1 MSRHLMAR
9 FRHLATSSAFPW
21 RPDDREWVY
30 GDYGLYHPNTE
41 AYHAPLEN
49 GHRLKVWDDSI
60 TESRWGALD
69 EQGFRLGELPPEKP
83 GSHWKGGWD
92 EGEDFP
98 NDPDMPGY
106 PNNQH
111 PHWEAVYDENSP
123 LRAKAYPSREQ
134 AMRAVEQRYRQKYP
148 LGTSTGSHDS
158 GVDYDINDI
167 MRRFD
172 RGEL

>member
-30 GDYGLYHPNTE
+30 GDYGQYEWDTE
-41 AYHAPLEN
+41 AWHAPLEN
-49 GHRLKVWDDSI
+49 GHRLRVWDDSQ
-60 TESRWGALD
+60 TEPSRGREA
-69 EQGFRLGELPPEKP
+69 EPPS
-83 GSHWKGGWD
+83 SHWKGGWD

-111 PHWEAVYDENSP
+111 PYWEAVYDEDSP

-172 RGEL
+172 NGEL